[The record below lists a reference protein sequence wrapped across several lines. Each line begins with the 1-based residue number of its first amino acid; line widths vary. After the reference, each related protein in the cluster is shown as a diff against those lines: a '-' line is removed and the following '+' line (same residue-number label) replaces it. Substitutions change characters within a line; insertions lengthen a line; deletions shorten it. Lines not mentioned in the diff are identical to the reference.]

1 MELSSIKKNPDNP
14 RIIKDEKFEKLC
26 DSIQAFP
33 DMLALRPIVVD
44 ENNVVLGGNMRL
56 AALKHLKY
64 KDVPDNW
71 VLKASE
77 LTEEQKQRF
86 VLTDNASFGVW
97 DWDVLANEWDS
108 VLLDE
113 CGIDVPAFGGVE
125 DSDEFG
131 TEFDLKEGDKEP
143 FQQITFTFSDEQ
155 ATEIKNLIAE
165 IKKTDEYKYMETSG
179 NENSNGNALYLICK
193 QWAEQKTSF

>member
-1 MELSSIKKNPDNP
+1 MKLKEIKKNPDNP

-113 CGIDVPAFGGVE
+113 CGIDVPAFDGVE

>member
-1 MELSSIKKNPDNP
+1 MKLSSIKKNPDNP

-26 DSIQAFP
+26 NSIQAFP

-56 AALKHLKY
+56 AALKHLNY
-64 KDVPDNW
+64 KDIPDNW

-113 CGIDVPAFGGVE
+113 CGIDVPAFDVE
-125 DSDEFG
+125 PDADELLAD
-131 TEFDLKEGDKEP
+131 EQEKPAMMK
-143 FQQITFTFSDEQ
+143 ITFTSPEQLQAAENDIQELIDRKYKGAFFSVS
-155 ATEIKNLIAE
+155 AGGI
-165 IKKTDEYKYMETSG
+165 
-179 NENSNGNALYLICK
+179 
-193 QWAEQKTSF
+193 